1 MSLRIVDLP
10 WLPPAPADFKDRCSQ
25 FAQKKG
31 ACGTE
36 IRGLGLHA
44 LSANQLNRLHK
55 AAKETTDSA
64 PLTPVRLAVLSNS
77 NTEFLPPVLSASAL
91 RHGVNL
97 DVMILP
103 YGQVAQEV
111 FDSNSELYRLQADAV
126 FLLLDHRGLPLKE
139 GVGNALAY
147 MEKMRS
153 AIISNC
159 GATVIFQTIAPL
171 PKPLF

>member
-31 ACGTE
+31 GNGAE
-36 IRGLGLHA
+36 IRSLGLHA

-55 AAKETTDSA
+55 AAKATTDSA

-91 RHGVNL
+91 RHGVSL

-111 FDSNSELYRLQADAV
+111 FDPNSDVMQDA
-126 FLLLDHRGLPLKE
+126 FDKEKKDYGFEEHISDRAKAYLDDIEKKE
-139 GVGNALAY
+139 KAAA
-147 MEKMRS
+147 K
-153 AIISNC
+153 A
-159 GATVIFQTIAPL
+159 AKAA
-171 PKPLF
+171 KK